1 MTAYKQP
8 AINIDHANNRE
19 SELPEMDINVI
30 DERNNLYT
38 IQDQYLESWN
48 LEMKEVYPYRVA
60 KMAKSGQGFGTPQ
73 KPDTIN
79 HKVLFHHLRDN
90 VITEEGTYDIDA
102 ITHSPIITQDESG
115 EMTQNPFM
123 GLFFFRT
130 VLTSEFEYKDGEIN
144 YLPIKETDV
153 LFYPCSKELQGI
165 QVVDSANMLEI
176 LCGENADIDPDM
188 KEELSTFIKS
198 VYANAVE
205 ESTRIFS
212 GKTLPEVV
220 ECIDKITY
228 VRER

>member
-1 MTAYKQP
+1 MTSYNP
-8 AINIDHANNRE
+8 VNIDRANNRE
-19 SELPEMDINVI
+19 SQLPEMDINMI

-48 LEMKEVYPYRVA
+48 QELKEVYPFRISRAQKSA
-60 KMAKSGQGFGTPQ
+60 KGFGKPQ
-73 KPDTIN
+73 ELDTIN
-79 HKVLFHHLRDN
+79 HKVIFHHLRDN
-90 VITEEGTYDIDA
+90 VISEEGTYDIDA
-102 ITHSPIITQDESG
+102 ITHSPIITQDENG
-115 EMTQNPFM
+115 EITQNPFM

-153 LFYPCSKELQGI
+153 LFYPCSKELKGI
-165 QVVDSANMLEI
+165 QVVDAANMLEI
-176 LCGENADIDPDM
+176 LCGDKADIDDDM
-188 KEELSTFIKS
+188 KNELSEFIKS
-198 VYANAVE
+198 VYANACE
-205 ESTRIFS
+205 ESKRIFT